1 MNGKGDKTRKKTV
14 SQEVWDK
21 NWDGIF
27 GKKVNKNGRWSGSKN
42 NSKRRK

>member
-21 NWDGIF
+21 NWQNIF
-27 GKKVNKNGRWSGSKN
+27 GKKENKNGRGSGSKD
-42 NSKRRK
+42 NSKR